1 MRQDKKGLFWFIRG
15 NVLVLM
21 VCRIIWSFSTSIVY
35 PYFSLYILALGGTET
50 EVGLINAVGIIAGM
64 ILYPL
69 GGYIADKS
77 GRVKLIG
84 YATILYASTHI
95 FFVLANHWT
104 FILIGQFVGHLLLF
118 YMPAMNALEADS
130 LPPYVRGKGFAL
142 MMAVPSA
149 VRIVAPVVGG
159 YAIDWFQSSSGM
171 TSNQSLILAVRICWG
186 VALLTGFLVAWM
198 RLRYLK
204 ETITDDEVGEPF
216 SFGKIPEMLIPSYRS
231 IIDSVKWMTPNIKV
245 IVGIE
250 IFTAFFIAM
259 SAPFYVVYATKIVD
273 ITESQWGLLMFISG
287 FMGIVVALPLG
298 ALVDRIGPRKMILT
312 GMFLAPICIYGFT
325 HTSGFISVVIV
336 LCGLVLC
343 NNIMMPAF
351 STIIANMIP
360 RNRRGRLYSL
370 MGERGISI
378 SFGNFWGGGFFI
390 FPPAAMG
397 ALAGGYIYKYNNTL
411 PWVITSLAM
420 AIAFVFVYVF
430 VHEPDKAQE

>member
-1 MRQDKKGLFWFIRG
+1 MSEEKKGLFWFIRG

-21 VCRIIWSFSTSIVY
+21 VCRVLWSFSTSIVY
-35 PYFSLYILALGGTET
+35 PYFSLYILSLGGTET

-64 ILYPL
+64 VLYPL

-84 YATILYASTHI
+84 YATVLYAFTHI
-95 FFVLANHWT
+95 FFVLANYWT
-104 FILIGQFVGHLLLF
+104 FILVGQFVSQLLLF

-130 LPPYVRGKGFAL
+130 LPPGVRGKGFAL

-149 VRIVAPVVGG
+149 VRVIAPVVGG
-159 YAIDWFQSSSGM
+159 YAIEWFQSSSGM
-171 TSNQSLILAVRICWG
+171 TSDESLIFAVRICWG
-186 VALLTGFLVAWM
+186 IALVTGFFVAF
-198 RLRYLK
+198 LRMKYLK
-204 ETITDDEVGEPF
+204 ETVTDEEIGEQF
-216 SFGKIPEMLIPSYRS
+216 NIRKIPSMLIPSYRS
-231 IIDSVKWMTPNIKV
+231 ILDSVRWMTPSIKV

-250 IFTAFFIAM
+250 MFTAFFIAM
-259 SAPFYVVYATKIVD
+259 SAPFYVVYATKIVG
-273 ITESQWGLLMFISG
+273 ITTGQWGLLMFISG

-298 ALVDRIGPRKMILT
+298 TLVDRVGPRKMILT
-312 GMFLAPICIYGFT
+312 GMLIAPLCIYGFI
-325 HTSGFISVVIV
+325 HTTGFLSVALV

-390 FPPAAMG
+390 FPPAALG
-397 ALAGGYIYKYNNTL
+397 ALTGGYIYKYSHTL
-411 PWVITSLAM
+411 PWVITSIAM
-420 AIAFVFVYVF
+420 AIGFVLIYLFVKEPEQA
-430 VHEPDKAQE
+430 HE